1 MEIVAALVKSLLL
14 PPFGLFVLIVV
25 GWLIMHRRRRLGRA
39 LFAAGL
45 VALYLF
51 STPYIGSSLLRGL
64 QVDQPLPLDPSVQ
77 DIGAIVVLGAN
88 VRRQAPEFGGDTV
101 GSLTLERIRYGAKLH
116 RELGLPLLVTGG
128 ATRPQGYPVGLAMR
142 ESLEQDF
149 VVPVRWAETEA
160 VNTYENAKHSSD
172 ILTSMGITKIYLV
185 THAWHMPR
193 ARMAFE
199 TVGLK
204 VVSAP
209 TGFLARPTPEFGD
222 FIATASGLL
231 MSYYALYEGVGYLW
245 YSLNY
250 YS

>member
-1 MEIVAALVKSLLL
+1 MEIVAALAKSLLL
-14 PPFGLFVLIVV
+14 PPFGLFLLIAA
-25 GWLIMHRRRRLGRA
+25 GWLIMRRHRRLGRV

-45 VALYLF
+45 VTLYLL
-51 STPYIGSSLLRGL
+51 STPYIGSLLLRSFQIYPALSADRASDG
-64 QVDQPLPLDPSVQ
+64 V
-77 DIGAIVVLGAN
+77 GAIVVLGAD
-88 VRRQAPEFGGDTV
+88 VRRPAPEFGGDTV
-101 GSLTLERIRYGAKLH
+101 GALTLERIRYGAKLH

-128 ATRPQGYPVGLAMR
+128 ATRPQGHPVGLAMR

-172 ILTSMGITKIYLV
+172 ILTAMGIAKIYLV

-193 ARMAFE
+193 AKMAFE
-199 TVGLK
+199 STGLQ
-204 VVSAP
+204 VVPAP

-250 YS
+250 

>member
-1 MEIVAALVKSLLL
+1 MEIVAALAKSLLL
-14 PPFGLFVLIVV
+14 PPFGLFLLMAA
-25 GWLIMHRRRRLGRA
+25 GWLLMPRRLGRV

-51 STPYIGSSLLRGL
+51 STPYIGSSLLRSL
-64 QVDQPLPLDPSVQ
+64 QADHALPSDRSVP
-77 DIGAIVVLGAN
+77 DVGAIVVLGADL
-88 VRRQAPEFGGDTV
+88 RRQAPEFGGDTV

-128 ATRPQGYPVGLAMR
+128 ATRPEGRPVGLAMR

-149 VVPVRWAETEA
+149 RVPVRWAETEA
-160 VNTYENAKHSSD
+160 GNTYENAKRSSD

-185 THAWHMPR
+185 TRAWHMPR

-204 VVSAP
+204 VVPAP

-231 MSYYALYEGVGYLW
+231 MSYYAFYEALGYIW
-245 YSLNY
+245 YSIRY
-250 YS
+250 TA

>member
-1 MEIVAALVKSLLL
+1 MEIVAALAKSFLL
-14 PPFGLFVLIVV
+14 PPFGLFLLMAA
-25 GWLIMHRRRRLGRA
+25 GWLIMPRRLGRV
-39 LFAAGL
+39 LFAASL

-51 STPYIGSSLLRGL
+51 STPYIGNSLLRGL
-64 QVDQPLPLDPSVQ
+64 QADHALPSDRSVR
-77 DIGAIVVLGAN
+77 DVGAIVVLGAD

-101 GSLTLERIRYGAKLH
+101 GTLTLERIRYGAKLH

-128 ATRPQGYPVGLAMR
+128 AIGPQEHPVGLAMR

-149 VVPVRWAETEA
+149 LVPVRWAETEA
-160 VNTYENAKHSSD
+160 VNTYENAKHSSN

-193 ARMAFE
+193 AKMAFE

-204 VVSAP
+204 VVPAP

-222 FIATASGLL
+222 FIATANGLL
-231 MSYYALYEGVGYLW
+231 MSYYAFYEAVGYIW
-245 YSLNY
+245 YSIRY
-250 YS
+250 AA

>member
-1 MEIVAALVKSLLL
+1 MEIVTALAKSLLL
-14 PPFGLFVLIVV
+14 PPFGFFVLIVV
-25 GWLIMHRRRRLGRA
+25 GWLVMRRHRRLGRA

-51 STPYIGSSLLRGL
+51 STPHIGSSLLRAL
-64 QVDQPLPLDPSVQ
+64 QVDQPLPLNPSVQ
-77 DIGAIVVLGAN
+77 DVGAIVVLGAD
-88 VRRQAPEFGGDTV
+88 VRRQPPEFGGDTV
-101 GSLTLERIRYGAKLH
+101 GALTLERIRYGAKLH
-116 RELGLPLLVTGG
+116 RALGLPLLVTGG
-128 ATRPQGYPVGLAMR
+128 ATRPQEHPVGLAMR

-160 VNTYENAKHSSD
+160 VNTYENAKLSSD

-193 ARMAFE
+193 AKMAFE
-199 TVGLK
+199 STGLQ
-204 VVSAP
+204 VVPAP

-250 YS
+250 

>member
-1 MEIVAALVKSLLL
+1 MEIVAALAKSLLL

-25 GWLIMHRRRRLGRA
+25 GWLIMRRRRRLGRA

-64 QVDQPLPLDPSVQ
+64 QVDQALPPDRSVP
-77 DIGAIVVLGAN
+77 DVGAIVVLGAD
-88 VRRQAPEFGGDTV
+88 VRRHAPEFGGDTV
-101 GSLTLERIRYGAKLH
+101 GALTLERIRYGAKLY

-128 ATRPQGYPVGLAMR
+128 ATKLQGHPVGLAMR
-142 ESLEQDF
+142 ESLQQDF
-149 VVPVRWAETEA
+149 LVPVRWAETEA

-172 ILTSMGITKIYLV
+172 ILTSMGIAKIYLV

-193 ARMAFE
+193 AKMAFE
-199 TVGLK
+199 STGLQ
-204 VVSAP
+204 VVPAP

-222 FIATASGLL
+222 FVASAAGLV
-231 MSYYALYEGVGYLW
+231 MSYYAFYEAIGYLW
-245 YSLNY
+245 YRLSY
-250 YS
+250 EG

>member
-1 MEIVAALVKSLLL
+1 MEIVAALAKSLLL
-14 PPFGLFVLIVV
+14 PPFGLFLLIAA
-25 GWLIMHRRRRLGRA
+25 GWLIMRRHRRLGRV

-45 VALYLF
+45 VTLYLL
-51 STPYIGSSLLRGL
+51 STPYIGSLLLRSFQIYPALSADRASDG
-64 QVDQPLPLDPSVQ
+64 V
-77 DIGAIVVLGAN
+77 GAIVVLGAD

-101 GSLTLERIRYGAKLH
+101 GALTLERIRYGAKLH

-128 ATRPQGYPVGLAMR
+128 AARPQGHPVGLAMR

-160 VNTYENAKHSSD
+160 VNTYENAKNSSD
-172 ILTSMGITKIYLV
+172 ILTAMGIAKIYLV

-193 ARMAFE
+193 AKMAFE
-199 TVGLK
+199 STGLQ
-204 VVSAP
+204 VVPAP

-231 MSYYALYEGVGYLW
+231 ISYYALYEGVGYLW

-250 YS
+250 

>member
-1 MEIVAALVKSLLL
+1 MEIIAALVKSLLL
-14 PPFGLFVLIVV
+14 PPFGLFLLIVV
-25 GWLIMHRRRRLGRA
+25 GWLMMRWRRRLGRA

-64 QVDQPLPLDPSVQ
+64 QVDQALPLDPSVQ
-77 DIGAIVVLGAN
+77 DVGAIVVLGAD
-88 VRRQAPEFGGDTV
+88 VRRQPQEFGGDMV
-101 GSLTLERIRYGAKLH
+101 GALTLERLRYGARLH

-128 ATRPQGYPVGLAMR
+128 ATRPQGQPVGLIMR

-149 VVPVRWAETEA
+149 AVPVKWAETEA

-172 ILTSMGITKIYLV
+172 ILTSMGIAKIYLV

-193 ARMAFE
+193 AKMAFD

-204 VVSAP
+204 VVPAP
-209 TGFLARPTPEFGD
+209 TGFLASPTPEFGD

-250 YS
+250 